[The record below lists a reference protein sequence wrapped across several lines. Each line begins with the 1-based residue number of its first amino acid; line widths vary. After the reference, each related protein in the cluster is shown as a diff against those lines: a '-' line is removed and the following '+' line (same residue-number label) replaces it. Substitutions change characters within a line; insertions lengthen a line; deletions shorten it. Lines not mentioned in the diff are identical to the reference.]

1 MIKIWQFVIAALF
14 VKVNLQGLALGIS
27 QGGMGDITA
36 SKKNLQAFVDDN
48 PKHPLV
54 ADAKQVIAE
63 L

>member
-1 MIKIWQFVIAALF
+1 MAVLF
-14 VKVNLQGLALGIS
+14 VQVNLQGLALGIS
-27 QGGMGDITA
+27 QGGMDDIIA
-36 SKKNLQAFVDDN
+36 SKKNLQAFMDDN